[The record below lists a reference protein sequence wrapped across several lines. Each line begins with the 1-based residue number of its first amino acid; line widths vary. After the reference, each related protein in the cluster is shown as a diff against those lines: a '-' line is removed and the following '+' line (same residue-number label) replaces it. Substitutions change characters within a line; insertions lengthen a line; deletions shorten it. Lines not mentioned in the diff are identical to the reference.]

1 MQLIP
6 DDGHANV
13 STPSPRFSL
22 KNITNN
28 ICTDVFLKFLRIIT
42 LQVRSEISNM
52 CTSLY
57 RELMQSCL
65 GGIQPVVINQ
75 MCNMA
80 QVMWAGLSKHDGGG
94 MGRAHAAGCSHC
106 RSIGGDS
113 TDNHMP
119 RNNDLQTE
127 AARPGCSQTPDAHG
141 DATTDGSPTDT
152 GNGAHIVADIV
163 GCPDI
168 RSADYGPVANN
179 ISAPT
184 KTDEQFH
191 AVNSVQTKSAH
202 KESSENTTSHDT
214 IQCAQRY
221 AYIYPEP
228 TSVENHSGVNG
239 GTSHSKEHSNDK
251 RTNAFE
257 ALEILKM
264 YEDHDDTCSSWRET
278 PVEEATLHIQ
288 DFSNDIVPDSYERSC
303 NVLDKTLESRRF
315 RRRLTEDIGAS
326 KRCKKLRSFNISS
339 MEEGNK
345 DGSHE
350 GWSEFNGD
358 QIEPHNNRVTT
369 IANLRCT
376 KDSSDSAQ
384 DAHVAL
390 ILHRMHLGIEVGNQD
405 KAYMP
410 LDLTTRE
417 RGNGDAANTNIEN
430 LVQFIQNLMCTNDNS
445 GHRIQVFLFKLK
457 VTTMSASML
466 LGILCSSVYCEAFN
480 ADYTDNPNL
489 RPSKCFLTSD
499 IVVSCMI

>member
-94 MGRAHAAGCSHC
+94 MGRADAAGCSHC

-119 RNNDLQTE
+119 MNNDLQTE

-168 RSADYGPVANN
+168 RSSDYGPVANN

-221 AYIYPEP
+221 TYIYPEP

-264 YEDHDDTCSSWRET
+264 YEDHDDTCSSWR
-278 PVEEATLHIQ
+278 
-288 DFSNDIVPDSYERSC
+288 D
-303 NVLDKTLESRRF
+303 
-315 RRRLTEDIGAS
+315 
-326 KRCKKLRSFNISS
+326 
-339 MEEGNK
+339 
-345 DGSHE
+345 
-350 GWSEFNGD
+350 
-358 QIEPHNNRVTT
+358 
-369 IANLRCT
+369 
-376 KDSSDSAQ
+376 
-384 DAHVAL
+384 
-390 ILHRMHLGIEVGNQD
+390 
-405 KAYMP
+405 
-410 LDLTTRE
+410 
-417 RGNGDAANTNIEN
+417 
-430 LVQFIQNLMCTNDNS
+430 
-445 GHRIQVFLFKLK
+445 
-457 VTTMSASML
+457 
-466 LGILCSSVYCEAFN
+466 
-480 ADYTDNPNL
+480 
-489 RPSKCFLTSD
+489 TS
-499 IVVSCMI
+499 

>member
-1 MQLIP
+1 M
-6 DDGHANV
+6 
-13 STPSPRFSL
+13 
-22 KNITNN
+22 
-28 ICTDVFLKFLRIIT
+28 
-42 LQVRSEISNM
+42 
-52 CTSLY
+52 
-57 RELMQSCL
+57 
-65 GGIQPVVINQ
+65 
-75 MCNMA
+75 
-80 QVMWAGLSKHDGGG
+80 
-94 MGRAHAAGCSHC
+94 
-106 RSIGGDS
+106 
-113 TDNHMP
+113 
-119 RNNDLQTE
+119 
-127 AARPGCSQTPDAHG
+127 
-141 DATTDGSPTDT
+141 
-152 GNGAHIVADIV
+152 ADIV

-168 RSADYGPVANN
+168 RSSDYGPVANN

-202 KESSENTTSHDT
+202 KESSENITSHDT

-221 AYIYPEP
+221 TYIYPEP

-390 ILHRMHLGIEVGNQD
+390 ILHRMHLGMEVGNQD

-466 LGILCSSVYCEAFN
+466 LGILCWSVGVSSVRHLMQTIQTIQIYGH
-480 ADYTDNPNL
+480 L
-489 RPSKCFLTSD
+489 SD
-499 IVVSCMI
+499 S